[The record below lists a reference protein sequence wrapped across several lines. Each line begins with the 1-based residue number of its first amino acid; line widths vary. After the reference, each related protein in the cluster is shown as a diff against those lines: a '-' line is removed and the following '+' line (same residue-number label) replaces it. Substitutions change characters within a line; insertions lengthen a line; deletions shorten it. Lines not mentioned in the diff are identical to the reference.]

1 MAKLDIEMK
10 RTDELLYQMIS
21 RNSFK
26 FKENLN
32 YNWILKQIPKKI
44 ADLLR
49 GGETALDK
57 TCEVS
62 APQTTH

>member
-1 MAKLDIEMK
+1 MLKLDVEMK

-32 YNWILKQIPKKI
+32 YNWILIQIPKKI

-49 GGETALDK
+49 SGETALDK

-62 APQTTH
+62 VWQTTH